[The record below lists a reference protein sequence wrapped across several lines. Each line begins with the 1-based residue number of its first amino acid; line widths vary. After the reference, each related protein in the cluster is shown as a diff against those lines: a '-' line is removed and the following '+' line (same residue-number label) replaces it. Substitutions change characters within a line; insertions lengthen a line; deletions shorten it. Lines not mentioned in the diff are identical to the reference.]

1 MDRHPRRLPVF
12 LKLAQIRFP
21 IGAIASIA
29 HRVSGVLLFIALP
42 VVAVL
47 LDTSLR
53 DEAGFASVRDLISSP
68 LAVVAAGV
76 LVWALVHHVLVGIR
90 HLLMDVG
97 IGGELERARAS
108 ARLVLIAAP
117 ALAVFLLFW
126 GLS

>member
-1 MDRHPRRLPVF
+1 MDKQPRRLLVF
-12 LKLAQIRFP
+12 LNLAQIRFP

-42 VVAVL
+42 VLAAL
-47 LDTSLR
+47 LDASLR
-53 DEAGFASVRDLISSP
+53 SEAGFASVRGLLSSP
-68 LAVVAAGV
+68 LALVVSGV
-76 LVWALVHHVLVGIR
+76 LAWALVHHVLAGIR

-108 ARLVLIAAP
+108 ARLVLFAAP
-117 ALAVFLLFW
+117 ALALLLLVW

>member
-1 MDRHPRRLPVF
+1 MDRYSRRLPVF
-12 LKLAQIRFP
+12 LNLAQIRFP

-76 LVWALVHHVLVGIR
+76 LVWALVHHVLAGIR

>member
-1 MDRHPRRLPVF
+1 MDRYSRRLPVF
-12 LKLAQIRFP
+12 LNLAQIRFP

-42 VVAVL
+42 VLAVL
-47 LDTSLR
+47 LDSSLR
-53 DEAGFASVRDLISSP
+53 DEAGFASVRGLFSSP
-68 LAVVAAGV
+68 LSLVVAGV
-76 LVWALVHHVLVGIR
+76 LAWALVHHVLAGIR

>member
-1 MDRHPRRLPVF
+1 MDRYSRRLPVF
-12 LKLAQIRFP
+12 LNLAQIRFP

-42 VVAVL
+42 VLAVL

-76 LVWALVHHVLVGIR
+76 LVWALVHHALAGIR

>member
-53 DEAGFASVRDLISSP
+53 DEVGFASVRDLISSP

-76 LVWALVHHVLVGIR
+76 LVWALVHHVLAGIR